1 MLPLPRPRSGP
12 GSTPPLAFWGE
23 IASDRPSGG
32 PGAPGRAPR
41 PPVVTNSRVR
51 WPTSRCRAHPRPGRG
66 PGPAKRRSRKCA
78 QHLSHGRACG
88 KTRVRAVR
96 EWGSEGGSLALADPQ
111 ESSKYLLAR
120 EVGEDD
126 HEDDDDCEWIRR
138 RVKMRESERAVP
150 RTEIRPLRS
159 IRARAPS

>member
-23 IASDRPSGG
+23 LASDRPSGG

-96 EWGSEGGSLALADPQ
+96 EWGSEGGSLALAAHRNPASTCWL
-111 ESSKYLLAR
+111 EKSVKSIYVKKP
-120 EVGEDD
+120 E
-126 HEDDDDCEWIRR
+126 RR
-138 RVKMRESERAVP
+138 MSLQVYSQDGP
-150 RTEIRPLRS
+150 RPAGTFRTTHVVELKI
-159 IRARAPS
+159 